1 MEFKFCQVFRTA
13 LPTVFTAGSLTVLA
27 RGVETDTSQFGF
39 LSPDQPG
46 LTLPAALP
54 QNPAQPLDPNSA
66 GPENESQETPA
77 APRENSFSKRLR
89 FGLAVQSLYDD
100 NVFLSNDHKEGAW
113 VNRVTPILRIG
124 STVPDSIWAMEA
136 VYSPTWTT
144 YASSSAKDSFDQAVA
159 ATLHYNGSRLKAA
172 ASASYLE
179 TSGNDRFV
187 RDLFTTA
194 TTRGQLLLNYELSG
208 RTSLESSIIW
218 EKLDRQDTRNRIYND
233 DNTVSL
239 QLSALWQATPISRI
253 GPSVRIGS
261 TSSTLSPDRT
271 FVDGLLRW
279 DYESSALLKFS
290 AQAGMQ
296 WISFHGANG
305 STWRPSAALTGQ
317 YDLNP
322 LWQLSMRA
330 YSQSSPGPSVLNSD
344 LQTTGINGTLRW
356 RPSDILLVS
365 AGAGYERA
373 SYEFFG
379 TSDDRTDDY
388 TYGELLVRIG
398 RETSPAIIELFYRRR
413 LSDSSASGQD
423 FVNNQAG
430 IQISRRF

>member
-1 MEFKFCQVFRTA
+1 
-13 LPTVFTAGSLTVLA
+13 
-27 RGVETDTSQFGF
+27 
-39 LSPDQPG
+39 
-46 LTLPAALP
+46 
-54 QNPAQPLDPNSA
+54 
-66 GPENESQETPA
+66 
-77 APRENSFSKRLR
+77 
-89 FGLAVQSLYDD
+89 
-100 NVFLSNDHKEGAW
+100 
-113 VNRVTPILRIG
+113 
-124 STVPDSIWAMEA
+124 
-136 VYSPTWTT
+136 
-144 YASSSAKDSFDQAVA
+144 
-159 ATLHYNGSRLKAA
+159 
-172 ASASYLE
+172 
-179 TSGNDRFV
+179 
-187 RDLFTTA
+187 
-194 TTRGQLLLNYELSG
+194 
-208 RTSLESSIIW
+208 
-218 EKLDRQDTRNRIYND
+218 
-233 DNTVSL
+233 
-239 QLSALWQATPISRI
+239 
-253 GPSVRIGS
+253 
-261 TSSTLSPDRT
+261 
-271 FVDGLLRW
+271 VDGLLRW

-356 RPSDILLVS
+356 RPSDILMVS

-388 TYGELLVRIG
+388 TYGEMLVRIG
-398 RETSPAIIELFYRRR
+398 RETSPATIELFYRRR